1 VTIVTIDTRPTSAPP
16 RYSLVIPIHNEE
28 LTLPELHNRLLPV
41 LEQLDGETEVLL
53 VDDGSKD
60 ASWQFIDELHSV
72 DGRFKGVQLSRNFGH
87 QVAITAGMDLSNG
100 QAVAVMDADLQDPP
114 EVLLEMAA
122 KWRQGYEIVYG
133 VRENRSTDSWF
144 KRTSASLFYRI
155 LNRLSEVDIPRD
167 VGDFRLVDQRVV
179 EAFRAM
185 RESNRFVRGMYA
197 WVGFRQIGIPYQRD
211 VRFAGDTKYPLKKMM
226 RLAGDA
232 VFGFSRVPLRLAMK
246 IGVLTASLALIA
258 GVVLAGMKIVG
269 EYAVPGWTSIL
280 FALCLIGGLQLAFL
294 GMIGQYIGRTYEE
307 SLGRPLYIVS
317 HLLGASAPLRGPRRA
332 VVAEP
337 ATVATIL
344 GNYPASRSTPTELD
358 LRDAS
363 ALTGAA
369 SDWVVSTPD
378 SAPRERRQTA
388 Q

>member
-1 VTIVTIDTRPTSAPP
+1 MDMRPTSAPP
-16 RYSLVIPIHNEE
+16 TYSLVIPVHNEE
-28 LTLPELHNRLLPV
+28 LMLPELHNRLLPV
-41 LEQLDGETEVLL
+41 LDRLDGEAEVLL
-53 VDDGSKD
+53 VDDGSND
-60 ASWQFIDELHSV
+60 ASWHLIDELHSA

-122 KWRQGYEIVYG
+122 RWRQGYEIIYG

-197 WVGFRQIGIPYQRD
+197 WVGFRQIGVPYHRD
-211 VRFAGDTKYPLKKMM
+211 ARFAGETKYPLKKMM

-246 IGVLTASLALIA
+246 IGVLTASLALLA
-258 GVVLAGMKIVG
+258 GLVVAGMKVVG
-269 EYAVPGWTSIL
+269 DYAVPGWTSIL

-317 HLLGASAPLRGPRRA
+317 HLLGASAPLRSPRRA
-332 VVAEP
+332 VIAEP

-344 GNYPASRSTPTELD
+344 GDYPASRPASSELD
-358 LRDAS
+358 LRDPMP
-363 ALTGAA
+363 TTA
-369 SDWVVSTPD
+369 SDSDGVVPAPSDLTP
-378 SAPRERRQTA
+378 
-388 Q
+388 